1 MYILIWCFPNVHHH
15 VDYELIILSESL
27 VTLDR
32 LKRSFSRVFLLMVYG
47 RCLSWKSLVTMV
59 TLIRFIYWMSLWVS
73 FQMNFLKEILITL
86 ITLILPLSCV
96 FSHMNFYLNIINE
109 SLIAL
114 TTMKCFFLQCVSS
127 YGLAVYYHQKK
138 PCHID
143 YTDILF
149 FPWYVSLN
157 YSHLVCEV
165 YNTVRIVIW
174 IRL

>member
-1 MYILIWCFPNVHHH
+1 MVFMIWTTCKFLI
-15 VDYELIILSESL
+15 
-27 VTLDR
+27 
-32 LKRSFSRVFLLMVYG
+32 
-47 RCLSWKSLVTMV
+47 TMF

-114 TTMKCFFLQCVSS
+114 TTMKCFFFSPVCILIWACSLLSS
-127 YGLAVYYHQKK
+127 EKALSHWL
-138 PCHID
+138 HW
-143 YTDILF
+143 YTF
-149 FPWYVSLN
+149 FPWYVSLG
-157 YSHLVCEV
+157 YLHLVCEV

-174 IRL
+174 IRLYTLVHVINQMTFKARSCVRYILSQ

>member
-1 MYILIWCFPNVHHH
+1 
-15 VDYELIILSESL
+15 
-27 VTLDR
+27 
-32 LKRSFSRVFLLMVYG
+32 
-47 RCLSWKSLVTMV
+47 
-59 TLIRFIYWMSLWVS
+59 MSLWVS
-73 FQMNFLKEILITL
+73 FQINFLKEILITL

-96 FSHMNFYLNIINE
+96 FSLMNFYLNTINE

-143 YTDILF
+143 YTDIF
-149 FPWYVSLN
+149 FHWYVSFN